1 MHILSSTFFFDS
13 SNLIIRIKSNQQM
26 NHAMA
31 TCRKQADHI
40 CAQDLISTLFG
51 NHAQC
56 KFNLH
61 LTLTYFPP
69 LIVCVAYLLVCYF
82 IWRCAMA
89 LVHHRFK
96 RVFYAFPNPVNGA
109 LGGVYRLHGEKS
121 LNHHYNVFRI
131 SVPDAYLNGLND
143 GSKQRWCNR
152 TSCFQFSWRM
162 DPWVSVLQ
170 HGCHF
175 WYKGFRVQI
184 RLPW

>member
-1 MHILSSTFFFDS
+1 MLRRFV
-13 SNLIIRIKSNQQM
+13 RNQQTVFVHRIWYLPCLGTM
-26 NHAMA
+26 HNVSSIFIQLWH
-31 TCRKQADHI
+31 HFP
-40 CAQDLISTLFG
+40 SLFV
-51 NHAQC
+51 
-56 KFNLH
+56 L
-61 LTLTYFPP
+61 LT
-69 LIVCVAYLLVCYF
+69 CYF

-131 SVPDAYLNGLND
+131 SVPETYLNGLND
-143 GSKQRWCNR
+143 GSKQCWWHR
-152 TSCFQFSWRM
+152 TSYFHFSWRM

-175 WYKGFRVQI
+175 WYKGCRVQI
-184 RLPW
+184 RFPW